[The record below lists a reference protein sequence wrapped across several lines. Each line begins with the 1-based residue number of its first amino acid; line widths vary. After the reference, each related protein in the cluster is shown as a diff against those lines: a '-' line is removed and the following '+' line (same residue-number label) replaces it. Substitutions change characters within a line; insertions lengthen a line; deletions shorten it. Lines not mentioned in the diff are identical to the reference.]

1 MADTGPGIAPEFQQE
16 IFEEYFR
23 LTPQGTRAEGYGL
36 GLAIARRLVQ
46 SAGGKIWVES
56 EPGSGQQVLLP
67 GIAESLTQTPC
78 GGAMSAGHILVV
90 DDEPS
95 MLRYLQTVL
104 ELDSYRVSTA
114 SNGLEAVEKVQR
126 DTPDLVLLDMV
137 MPGADG
143 LETLQRIREARPST
157 KVVMLSCV
165 RDTRKVA
172 QAMRLGAQDYLS
184 KPVQKEE
191 MDEVLASAWRTPS
204 PAVPGAGEAIEVSE
218 GVYFFSATPQMRQ
231 LRAHA
236 MQVARFDFPVLLLGE
251 SGTGKEVLAHLIHK
265 YSDRAHRTFLK
276 VNCAAVPSELLESEL
291 FGYEPGAFTGAN
303 KAKPGKFELCNKGT
317 LLLDEIGEM
326 SPALQAKLLQVLQD
340 GQFSRLGG
348 RNTVKVDVR
357 VLAATNI
364 NMPQAIAQKTFRED
378 LYYRLNSFVLRMPS
392 LRERR
397 EEIPM
402 MLRHFMIHLADVMPA
417 RRSASRRGWWK
428 PARTIPGRATFASW
442 KTSSS
447 AILVLG
453 DETAAIAELQ
463 KGTNAAARRTR
474 PSFRHGREAA
484 AAAARPERDGPQSEE
499 WRGNGSDRPGAGRNR
514 LEPQAR
520 RHQTQHQLQ
529 SAALQ
534 NPPIRHSS
542 PPGGIAPRYR

>member
-1 MADTGPGIAPEFQQE
+1 
-16 IFEEYFR
+16 
-23 LTPQGTRAEGYGL
+23 
-36 GLAIARRLVQ
+36 
-46 SAGGKIWVES
+46 
-56 EPGSGQQVLLP
+56 
-67 GIAESLTQTPC
+67 
-78 GGAMSAGHILVV
+78 MSTGHILVV

-104 ELDSYRVSTA
+104 ELDSYRVTTA

-126 DTPDLVLLDMV
+126 DSPDLVLLDMV

-143 LETLQRIREARPST
+143 LETLQRIRETRPST

-191 MDEVLASAWRTPS
+191 MDEVLRFCLENTD
-204 PAVPGAGEAIEVSE
+204 PAAPGAGEAIEVSQ

-231 LRAHA
+231 LRAQA
-236 MQVARFDFPVLLLGE
+236 MQVAKFDFPVLVLGE

-348 RNTVKVDVR
+348 RTTVKVDVR

-392 LRERR
+392 LRERK

-402 MLRHFMIHLADVMPA
+402 MLRHFMIHLADRYACAPLSLSQRLLEA
-417 RRSASRRGWWK
+417 CENYPW
-428 PARTIPGRATFASW
+428 PGNIRELENFV
-442 KTSSS
+442 KRF
-447 AILVLG
+447 LVLSDEAVAISELQRG
-453 DETAAIAELQ
+453 TARGTAETGTVISMEEKKAQQQPDLKEMVRNLKNGAEMEVIAQVLEETAWNR
-463 KGTNAAARRTR
+463 KRAATKLNISYKALLYKIRQYDIR
-474 PSFRHGREAA
+474 PR
-484 AAAARPERDGPQSEE
+484 Q
-499 WRGNGSDRPGAGRNR
+499 AG
-514 LEPQAR
+514 
-520 RHQTQHQLQ
+520 
-529 SAALQ
+529 
-534 NPPIRHSS
+534 
-542 PPGGIAPRYR
+542 

>member
-1 MADTGPGIAPEFQQE
+1 
-16 IFEEYFR
+16 
-23 LTPQGTRAEGYGL
+23 
-36 GLAIARRLVQ
+36 
-46 SAGGKIWVES
+46 
-56 EPGSGQQVLLP
+56 
-67 GIAESLTQTPC
+67 
-78 GGAMSAGHILVV
+78 MSAGHILVV

-95 MLRYLQTVL
+95 MLKYLQTVL

-114 SNGLEAVEKVQR
+114 SNGTEAVEKVQR
-126 DTPDLVLLDMV
+126 SNPDLVLLDMV

-143 LETLQRIREARPST
+143 LETLQRIRETRPAT

-191 MDEVLASAWRTPS
+191 MEEVLRFCLENTDPS
-204 PAVPGAGEAIEVSE
+204 SPGAGEAIEVSQ

-231 LRAHA
+231 LRAQA

-265 YSDRAHRTFLK
+265 YSDRSHRTFLK

-303 KAKPGKFELCNKGT
+303 KSKPGKFELCNKGT

-348 RNTVKVDVR
+348 RTTVKVDVR

-397 EEIPM
+397 EEVPM
-402 MLRHFMIHLADVMPA
+402 MLRHFMIHLADRYACAPLNVSA
-417 RRSASRRGWWK
+417 RLVEACENYEW
-428 PARTIPGRATFASW
+428 PGNIRELENFV
-442 KTSSS
+442 KRF
-447 AILVLG
+447 LVLG
-453 DETAAIAELQ
+453 DESAAIAELQ
-463 KGTNAAARRTR
+463 KGPAHEASNAVVIPLEEKLQPPQPDLKEMVRSLKNGAEMEAIAQVLEETAWNRKRAATKLNISYKALLYKIRQYDIR
-474 PSFRHGREAA
+474 PRQVG
-484 AAAARPERDGPQSEE
+484 
-499 WRGNGSDRPGAGRNR
+499 
-514 LEPQAR
+514 
-520 RHQTQHQLQ
+520 
-529 SAALQ
+529 
-534 NPPIRHSS
+534 
-542 PPGGIAPRYR
+542 

>member
-1 MADTGPGIAPEFQQE
+1 
-16 IFEEYFR
+16 
-23 LTPQGTRAEGYGL
+23 
-36 GLAIARRLVQ
+36 
-46 SAGGKIWVES
+46 
-56 EPGSGQQVLLP
+56 
-67 GIAESLTQTPC
+67 
-78 GGAMSAGHILVV
+78 MSAGHILVV

-104 ELDSYRVSTA
+104 ELDSYRVTTA
-114 SNGLEAVEKVQR
+114 SNGLEALDKVQR

-143 LETLQRIREARPST
+143 LETLQRIREAKPST

-191 MDEVLASAWRTPS
+191 MDEVLRFCLENTD
-204 PAVPGAGEAIEVSE
+204 PAAPGAGDAIEVGE
-218 GVYFFSATPQMRQ
+218 GIYFFSATPQMRH
-231 LRAHA
+231 LRAQA
-236 MQVARFDFPVLLLGE
+236 MQVAKFDFPVLLLGE
-251 SGTGKEVLAHLIHK
+251 SGTGKEVLARLIHK
-265 YSDRAHRTFLK
+265 YSDRAHRAILK
-276 VNCAAVPSELLESEL
+276 VNCAAMPSELLESEL

-348 RNTVKVDVR
+348 RVTVKVDVR

-397 EEIPM
+397 EEITM
-402 MLRHFMIHLADVMPA
+402 ILRHFMIHLADRYACAPLSVTQRLIEACENYP
-417 RRSASRRGWWK
+417 W
-428 PARTIPGRATFASW
+428 PGNIRELENFV
-442 KTSSS
+442 KRY
-447 AILVLG
+447 LVLG
-453 DETAAIAELQ
+453 DEAAAIGELQ
-463 KGTNAAARRTR
+463 KAMHQD
-474 PSFRHGREAA
+474 PH
-484 AAAARPERDGPQSEE
+484 
-499 WRGNGSDRPGAGRNR
+499 NGSAASPEHRQPQQQPDLKEMVRNLKNGAESEVIAQVLEETAWNRKRAATKLNISYKALLYKIRQYDIRPRPAG
-514 LEPQAR
+514 
-520 RHQTQHQLQ
+520 
-529 SAALQ
+529 
-534 NPPIRHSS
+534 
-542 PPGGIAPRYR
+542 

>member
-1 MADTGPGIAPEFQQE
+1 
-16 IFEEYFR
+16 
-23 LTPQGTRAEGYGL
+23 
-36 GLAIARRLVQ
+36 
-46 SAGGKIWVES
+46 
-56 EPGSGQQVLLP
+56 
-67 GIAESLTQTPC
+67 
-78 GGAMSAGHILVV
+78 MSTGHILVV

-104 ELDSYRVSTA
+104 ELDSYRVTTA

-126 DTPDLVLLDMV
+126 ESPDLVLLDMV

-143 LETLQRIREARPST
+143 LETLQRIRETRPST

-191 MDEVLASAWRTPS
+191 MDEVLRFCLENTD
-204 PAVPGAGEAIEVSE
+204 PAAPGIGEAIEVSQ
-218 GVYFFSATPQMRQ
+218 GVFFFSATPQMRQ
-231 LRAHA
+231 LRAQA
-236 MQVARFDFPVLLLGE
+236 MQVAKFDFPVLILGE

-348 RNTVKVDVR
+348 RGTVKVDVR

-402 MLRHFMIHLADVMPA
+402 MLRHFMIHLADRYACAPLSISPRLVEA
-417 RRSASRRGWWK
+417 CENHTW
-428 PARTIPGRATFASW
+428 PGNIRELENFV
-442 KTSSS
+442 KRH
-447 AILVLG
+447 LVLSDESAAISELQRNNTG
-453 DETAAIAELQ
+453 ASQTGSVVSMEERQGAAQPDLKEMVRNLKNGAEMEVIAQVLEETAWNR
-463 KGTNAAARRTR
+463 KRAAVKLNISYKALLYKIRQYDIR
-474 PSFRHGREAA
+474 PR
-484 AAAARPERDGPQSEE
+484 Q
-499 WRGNGSDRPGAGRNR
+499 AG
-514 LEPQAR
+514 
-520 RHQTQHQLQ
+520 
-529 SAALQ
+529 
-534 NPPIRHSS
+534 
-542 PPGGIAPRYR
+542 

>member
-1 MADTGPGIAPEFQQE
+1 
-16 IFEEYFR
+16 
-23 LTPQGTRAEGYGL
+23 
-36 GLAIARRLVQ
+36 
-46 SAGGKIWVES
+46 
-56 EPGSGQQVLLP
+56 
-67 GIAESLTQTPC
+67 
-78 GGAMSAGHILVV
+78 MSTGHILVV

-95 MLRYLQTVL
+95 MLKYLQTVL

-114 SNGLEAVEKVQR
+114 SNGTEAVEKVNR
-126 DTPDLVLLDMV
+126 TNPDLVLLDMV
-137 MPGADG
+137 MPGPDG
-143 LETLQRIREARPST
+143 LETLQRIREARPTT

-191 MDEVLASAWRTPS
+191 MAEVLRFCLQNTEPEG
-204 PAVPGAGEAIEVSE
+204 PAAGEAIEVSN
-218 GVYFFSATPQMRQ
+218 GIFFFAATALMRQ
-231 LRAHA
+231 LRAQA
-236 MQVARFDFPVLLLGE
+236 LQVARFDFPVLLLGE
-251 SGTGKEVLAHLIHK
+251 SGSGKEVLAHLIHK

-303 KAKPGKFELCNKGT
+303 KSKPGKFELCNKGT

-348 RNTVKVDVR
+348 RTTVKVDVR

-402 MLRHFMIHLADVMPA
+402 MLRHFMMQLSERYACAPLTISA
-417 RRSASRRGWWK
+417 RLVEACENYDW
-428 PARTIPGRATFASW
+428 PGNIRELENFV
-442 KTSSS
+442 KRF
-447 AILVLG
+447 LVLG
-453 DETAAIAELQ
+453 DEAAATAELQ
-463 KGTNAAARRTR
+463 RGGPRDAQPGSPVSPAPEMPAASQPDLKEMVRNLKNGAEMEAIAQVLEETAWNRKRAASKLNISYKALLYKIRQYDIR
-474 PSFRHGREAA
+474 PR
-484 AAAARPERDGPQSEE
+484 
-499 WRGNGSDRPGAGRNR
+499 
-514 LEPQAR
+514 
-520 RHQTQHQLQ
+520 QL
-529 SAALQ
+529 
-534 NPPIRHSS
+534 
-542 PPGGIAPRYR
+542 G

>member
-1 MADTGPGIAPEFQQE
+1 
-16 IFEEYFR
+16 
-23 LTPQGTRAEGYGL
+23 
-36 GLAIARRLVQ
+36 
-46 SAGGKIWVES
+46 
-56 EPGSGQQVLLP
+56 
-67 GIAESLTQTPC
+67 
-78 GGAMSAGHILVV
+78 MSAGHILVV

-143 LETLQRIREARPST
+143 LETLQRIRETRPST

-191 MDEVLASAWRTPS
+191 MDEVLRFCLENTEPGG
-204 PAVPGAGEAIEVSE
+204 PGAGEAIEVSE

-231 LRAHA
+231 LRAQA

-276 VNCAAVPSELLESEL
+276 INCAAMPSELLESEL

-348 RNTVKVDVR
+348 RNTVQGR
-357 VLAATNI
+357 CSRAGGHQHQHAASHRAENLPRRSLLPPEQLCAAHAFAARASRR
-364 NMPQAIAQKTFRED
+364 NSHDAAALHDSPGRSLCLRAAQHFAAAGGG
-378 LYYRLNSFVLRMPS
+378 
-392 LRERR
+392 LRELSLAGKHSRAGKLRQTLSWFWATRR
-397 EEIPM
+397 WRSPNC
-402 MLRHFMIHLADVMPA
+402 RRAPPAAPA
-417 RRSASRRGWWK
+417 RRKASSFPWK
-428 PARTIPGRATFASW
+428 R
-442 KTSSS
+442 SSRS
-447 AILVLG
+447 
-453 DETAAIAELQ
+453 
-463 KGTNAAARRTR
+463 
-474 PSFRHGREAA
+474 
-484 AAAARPERDGPQSEE
+484 RD
-499 WRGNGSDRPGAGRNR
+499 
-514 LEPQAR
+514 
-520 RHQTQHQLQ
+520 
-529 SAALQ
+529 
-534 NPPIRHSS
+534 PI
-542 PPGGIAPRYR
+542 

>member
-1 MADTGPGIAPEFQQE
+1 
-16 IFEEYFR
+16 
-23 LTPQGTRAEGYGL
+23 
-36 GLAIARRLVQ
+36 
-46 SAGGKIWVES
+46 
-56 EPGSGQQVLLP
+56 
-67 GIAESLTQTPC
+67 
-78 GGAMSAGHILVV
+78 MSTSHILVV

-114 SNGLEAVEKVQR
+114 SNGLEAVDKVQR
-126 DTPDLVLLDMV
+126 DSPDLVLLDMV

-191 MDEVLASAWRTPS
+191 MDEVLRFCLENTD
-204 PAVPGAGEAIEVSE
+204 PAAPGAGDAIEVGE
-218 GVYFFSATPQMRQ
+218 GVYFFSATPLMRQ
-231 LRAHA
+231 LRAQA
-236 MQVARFDFPVLLLGE
+236 MQVAKFDFPVLLLGE
-251 SGTGKEVLAHLIHK
+251 SGTGKEVLARLIHK

-348 RNTVKVDVR
+348 RVTVQVDVR

-402 MLRHFMIHLADVMPA
+402 ILRHFMIQLADKYACAPLSVSQRLVEA
-417 RRSASRRGWWK
+417 CESYSW
-428 PARTIPGRATFASW
+428 PGNIRELENFV
-442 KTSSS
+442 KRF
-447 AILVLG
+447 LVLG
-453 DETAAIAELQ
+453 DESAAIGELQ
-463 KGTNAAARRTR
+463 RRPNPDAQNAAAASADDKR
-474 PSFRHGREAA
+474 PQQQPDLKEMVRNLKNGAESEVIAQVLEETAWNRKRAA
-484 AAAARPERDGPQSEE
+484 TKLNISYKALLYKIRQYDIRPRQMG
-499 WRGNGSDRPGAGRNR
+499 
-514 LEPQAR
+514 
-520 RHQTQHQLQ
+520 
-529 SAALQ
+529 
-534 NPPIRHSS
+534 
-542 PPGGIAPRYR
+542 

>member
-1 MADTGPGIAPEFQQE
+1 
-16 IFEEYFR
+16 
-23 LTPQGTRAEGYGL
+23 
-36 GLAIARRLVQ
+36 
-46 SAGGKIWVES
+46 
-56 EPGSGQQVLLP
+56 
-67 GIAESLTQTPC
+67 
-78 GGAMSAGHILVV
+78 MSTGHILVV

-104 ELDSYRVSTA
+104 ELDAYRVSTA
-114 SNGLEAVEKVQR
+114 SNGIEAVEKVQR
-126 DTPDLVLLDMV
+126 DGPDLVLLDMV

-143 LETLQRIREARPST
+143 LETLQRIRETRPST

-191 MDEVLASAWRTPS
+191 MDEVLRFCLENTD
-204 PAVPGAGEAIEVSE
+204 PAAPAAGEAIEVSE

-231 LRAHA
+231 LRAQSL
-236 MQVARFDFPVLLLGE
+236 QVAKYDFPVLVLGE
-251 SGTGKEVLAHLIHK
+251 SGTGKEVLAQLIHK
-265 YSDRAHRTFLK
+265 YSDRAHRTFMK
-276 VNCAAVPSELLESEL
+276 INCAAMPSELLESEL

-303 KAKPGKFELCNKGT
+303 KSKPGKFELCNKGT

-348 RNTVKVDVR
+348 RGTVKVDVR

-397 EEIPM
+397 DEIPM
-402 MLRHFMIHLADVMPA
+402 MLRHFMIHLADRYACAPLTVSPRLVEA
-417 RRSASRRGWWK
+417 CENYLW
-428 PARTIPGRATFASW
+428 PGNIRELENFV
-442 KTSSS
+442 KRY
-447 AILVLG
+447 LVLG
-453 DETAAIAELQ
+453 DEATAISELQ
-463 KGTNAAARRTR
+463 RGVARGTSN
-474 PSFRHGREAA
+474 
-484 AAAARPERDGPQSEE
+484 
-499 WRGNGSDRPGAGRNR
+499 GNGTEPVVMEKPAQSQPDLKEMVRNLKNGAESEVIAQVLEETAWNRKRAAGKLNISYKALLYKIRQYDIRPR
-514 LEPQAR
+514 QA
-520 RHQTQHQLQ
+520 
-529 SAALQ
+529 S
-534 NPPIRHSS
+534 
-542 PPGGIAPRYR
+542 

>member
-1 MADTGPGIAPEFQQE
+1 
-16 IFEEYFR
+16 
-23 LTPQGTRAEGYGL
+23 
-36 GLAIARRLVQ
+36 
-46 SAGGKIWVES
+46 
-56 EPGSGQQVLLP
+56 
-67 GIAESLTQTPC
+67 
-78 GGAMSAGHILVV
+78 MSAGHILVV

-143 LETLQRIREARPST
+143 LETLQRIRETRPTT

-191 MDEVLASAWRTPS
+191 MDEVVRFCLENTD
-204 PAVPGAGEAIEVSE
+204 PAAPAAGEAIEVSE
-218 GVYFFSATPQMRQ
+218 GVYFFSATAQMRQ
-231 LRAHA
+231 LRAQA
-236 MQVARFDFPVLLLGE
+236 MQVARFDFPVLILGE

-348 RNTVKVDVR
+348 RTTVKVDVR

-397 EEIPM
+397 DEVPM
-402 MLRHFMIHLADVMPA
+402 MLRHFMIHLADRYACAPLSVSPRLVEA
-417 RRSASRRGWWK
+417 CENYSW
-428 PARTIPGRATFASW
+428 PGNIRELENFV
-442 KTSSS
+442 KRF
-447 AILVLG
+447 LVLG
-453 DETAAIAELQ
+453 DEAAAVAELQ
-463 KGTNAAARRTR
+463 R
-474 PSFRHGREAA
+474 
-484 AAAARPERDGPQSEE
+484 
-499 WRGNGSDRPGAGRNR
+499 
-514 LEPQAR
+514 
-520 RHQTQHQLQ
+520 
-529 SAALQ
+529 
-534 NPPIRHSS
+534 
-542 PPGGIAPRYR
+542 GIARGSSTTTDTHPQPSLTQPQPDLKEMVRNLKNGAEMEVIAQVLEETAWNRKRAASKLNISYKALLYKIRQYDIRPRQAS

>member
-1 MADTGPGIAPEFQQE
+1 
-16 IFEEYFR
+16 
-23 LTPQGTRAEGYGL
+23 
-36 GLAIARRLVQ
+36 
-46 SAGGKIWVES
+46 
-56 EPGSGQQVLLP
+56 
-67 GIAESLTQTPC
+67 
-78 GGAMSAGHILVV
+78 MSTGHILVV

-104 ELDSYRVSTA
+104 ELDSYRVTTA

-126 DTPDLVLLDMV
+126 DSPDLVLLDMV

-143 LETLQRIREARPST
+143 LETLQRIRETRPST

-191 MDEVLASAWRTPS
+191 MDEVLRFCLENTD
-204 PAVPGAGEAIEVSE
+204 PAAPGAGEAIEVSQ

-231 LRAHA
+231 LRGHA
-236 MQVARFDFPVLLLGE
+236 MQVAKFDFPVLVLGE

-348 RNTVKVDVR
+348 RHTVQVDVR

-392 LRERR
+392 LRERK

-402 MLRHFMIHLADVMPA
+402 MLRHFMIQLADRYACAPISLSQRLLEA
-417 RRSASRRGWWK
+417 CENYPW
-428 PARTIPGRATFASW
+428 PGNIRELENFV
-442 KTSSS
+442 KRF
-447 AILVLG
+447 LVLG
-453 DETAAIAELQ
+453 DETVAISELQ
-463 KGTNAAARRTR
+463 RGTSRGTEPGTVVSMEEKKAQQQPDLKEMVRNLKNGAEMEVIAQVLEETAWNRKRAATKLNISYKALLYKIRQYDIR
-474 PSFRHGREAA
+474 PR
-484 AAAARPERDGPQSEE
+484 Q
-499 WRGNGSDRPGAGRNR
+499 AG
-514 LEPQAR
+514 
-520 RHQTQHQLQ
+520 
-529 SAALQ
+529 
-534 NPPIRHSS
+534 
-542 PPGGIAPRYR
+542 